1 MDEVLDIFR
10 EEARE
15 HLGALEKSF
24 LDLETVEGVDAR
36 RALID
41 DLFRRAHSLKGDA
54 KVVGLNDLKAEAQQL
69 EDLLDQLRDDP
80 ENVNRETIDAGL
92 AQFDKVRAAFEQ
104 WQTGSPPD
112 SPADTSSSPPPSP
125 AQPTV
130 QTEPE
135 AETTPPPT
143 KAAEQSD
150 EPSQIKN
157 QKSKIDESFTVRVPS
172 ERLDRMLNLAG
183 EVRISQRSGDALAD
197 RLGGL
202 RDQLEGLKADPTP
215 QVENQKSKI
224 ENLLDQVRRI
234 EGDLRN
240 WRGREELLVESLQND
255 IRQARLLPLVMLADT
270 LRRAVRDLAQSL
282 GKSIRYEAD
291 VGNILLDKAVI
302 EALKDPLSHMIRN
315 AADHGIEAAAERRA
329 AGKPEEGTIRVAAS
343 RAGQLVRITISDDG
357 RGVDYARIRDK
368 IHARGDLDAAEV
380 AAMSERALGQ
390 YLFKAGFSTAP
401 TGEVSGRGVG
411 LDVVLDAVR
420 RLQGSVEL
428 LPDASLQSP
437 AEDEPNPKS
446 QIASRNWSTTFAI
459 TVPVSISTVRI
470 LTVTCGGQYYGIPCA
485 GVVRTGRAT
494 QDELRELEGSF
505 VLPVNGEPVRW
516 IHLADLL
523 GTQLPVAERRRAWSY
538 LLVTTGGGAKKTAVA
553 VDDLEEESEALL
565 KPLGFPLNGMSG
577 IVGATIRADGS
588 VQLVLDLSSAQ
599 LTGSTGAAAAR
610 SIREPKIVGRILVV
624 DDSPTTRAVL
634 RKVFAASGYAV
645 ATASDGVD
653 ALERLRLQNVDL
665 VVSDV
670 EMPRLNGFDLVR
682 HIKQKWGLPVILVT
696 GREKEEHRREGLE
709 AGADAYVVKSTFEDK
724 SLLEIVEQFF

>member
-1 MDEVLDIFR
+1 MDEVFDIFR

-24 LDLETVEGVDAR
+24 LDLESAEGVDAR

-41 DLFRRAHSLKGDA
+41 ELFRRAHSLKGDA

-69 EDLLDQLRDDP
+69 EDILDQLRDDP
-80 ENVNRETIDAGL
+80 ESVNRETIDGGL
-92 AQFDKVRAAFEQ
+92 TQFDKVRAAFEQ
-104 WQTGSPPD
+104 WQTGGPPD
-112 SPADTSSSPPPSP
+112 SPDDVLPPPRVEEP
-125 AQPTV
+125 AAKSEQPPVAT
-130 QTEPE
+130 
-135 AETTPPPT
+135 
-143 KAAEQSD
+143 AAAVDDQ
-150 EPSQIKN
+150 SQISN
-157 QKSKIDESFTVRVPS
+157 RKSQIDESFTVRVPS

-183 EVRISQRSGDALAD
+183 EVRISQRSGDVLAG
-197 RLGGL
+197 RLSGL
-202 RDQLEGLKADPTP
+202 REQLEGLKSDPML
-215 QVENQKSKI
+215 QIENQKSQI
-224 ENLLDQVRRI
+224 ENLVDQVRRI

-270 LRRAVRDLAQSL
+270 LRRAVRDLAKSL

-291 VGNILLDKAVI
+291 VGSILLDKAVI

-315 AADHGIEAAAERRA
+315 AADHGIETAAERTA
-329 AGKPEEGTIRVAAS
+329 AGKSEEGTIRVAAL

-357 RGVDYARIRDK
+357 RGIDYARIRDA
-368 IHARGDLDAAEV
+368 IHARGDLDAADV
-380 AAMSERALGQ
+380 AAMSDRALGQ

-428 LPDASLQSP
+428 LPSTPIA
-437 AEDEPNPKS
+437 NRKS
-446 QIASRNWSTTFAI
+446 KIENQDWSTTFAI

-470 LTVTCGGQYYGIPCA
+470 LTVASGGQYYGIPCA
-485 GVVRTGRAT
+485 GVLRTGRAKL
-494 QDELRELEGSF
+494 DELRELEGSY
-505 VLPVNGEPVRW
+505 VLPVNGEPLRW

-523 GTQLPVAERRRAWSY
+523 GTQRSVAERRQAWSY
-538 LLVTTGGGAKKTAVA
+538 LLVTGGGAKKFAVA
-553 VDDLEEESEALL
+553 VDDLEEESEVLL

-577 IVGATIRADGS
+577 LVGATIRADGS
-588 VQLVLDLSSAQ
+588 VQLVLDLASPHW
-599 LTGSTGAAAAR
+599 TGGAATAMPVV
-610 SIREPKIVGRILVV
+610 REAKIAGRILVV

-634 RKVFAASGYAV
+634 RKVFAAAGYAV

-653 ALERLRLQNVDL
+653 ALERLCTQNVDL

-682 HIKQKWGLPVILVT
+682 QIKKKWGLPVILVT
-696 GREKEEHRREGLE
+696 AREKEEHRREGLE

-724 SLLEIVEQFF
+724 GLLEIVEQFC